1 MSSVVST
8 KRVSLR
14 FIIISSVISLMII
27 LFLVVGGVGYFIA
40 SDQLTLQGKQ
50 QIKQDVQHV
59 FVLMEQANREVQ
71 QGTLT
76 LSQAQSMVKN
86 EVLGPM
92 EANGHRPISPTFAIG
107 KYGYVFALNSQGVM
121 VMHPELEGK
130 NLVTLTKTGTPVGS
144 DLLHLANQG
153 GGYYSYQ
160 WPLPNSTQIAP
171 KIVYVQKAP
180 IWGWDIVAGSYLMD
194 FNAGANLILW
204 VLGSIGIVG
213 LIVGIIA
220 SILIARYIVN
230 PVHKVERIFLQL
242 ARGEI
247 YHVEEAPTSF
257 IEELSVMGQ
266 AVHTLVTSLQSTV
279 DKIKGEA
286 MQSAAL
292 SQELTAS
299 AEENAKTV
307 ERVARN
313 SVSMAESVDQQ
324 RNEVLV
330 LDDVVQ
336 NTDEQVQ
343 RLKENSGKIEAV
355 VNQVQT
361 STANGATQLTKTSEQ
376 MDSILRSTNQ
386 TKQSFTALQDKSSSI
401 REFVTTLQEIA
412 NQTKLL
418 ALNAAIESAR
428 AGEAGKGFS
437 VVAQEVRRL
446 ADQASEASKQ
456 IEEIV
461 ESISADMEQS
471 SYAMA
476 QSEKDVHEGREQM
489 VVAQKAFSL
498 IEEQTSHMIQ
508 GVAQSIAIVQALS
521 QGGEKLR
528 HASEVLTDTATQTS
542 GVVQEVA
549 AASEEQ
555 LASMQEVASSAHSLA
570 TVAETVMESL
580 SWFS

>member
-1 MSSVVST
+1 M

-14 FIIISSVISLMII
+14 FVIISSVISLMIV

-59 FVLMEQANREVQ
+59 FVLMEQANHEVQ

-76 LSQAQSMVKN
+76 LRQAQTMVKN

-92 EANGHRPISPTFAIG
+92 GANGHRPILPMFAIG
-107 KYGYVFALNSQGVM
+107 KYGYVFALNDQGVM

-130 NLVTLTKTGTPVGS
+130 NLVSLTKTGTPIGS
-144 DLLHLANQG
+144 DLLQLANQG
-153 GGYYSYQ
+153 GGYYSYH

-180 IWGWDIVAGSYLMD
+180 VWGWDIVAGSYLMD

-204 VLGSIGIVG
+204 VLGIIGIIG

-230 PVHKVERIFLQL
+230 PVHKVERIFMQL
-242 ARGEI
+242 ASGEI

-257 IEELSVMGQ
+257 IDELSVMGN
-266 AVHTLVTSLQSTV
+266 AVGTLVSSLQTTV

-307 ERVARN
+307 ERVAQI
-313 SVSMAESVDQQ
+313 SVSMSEGVEQQ
-324 RNEVLV
+324 HKEILV
-330 LDDVVQ
+330 LNDVVQ

-343 RLKENSGKIEAV
+343 RLKANSGQIEAV

-361 STANGATQLTKTSEQ
+361 STSNGAAQLTKTSEQ
-376 MDSILRSTNQ
+376 MDSILSSTDQ
-386 TKQSFTALQDKSSSI
+386 TKQSFTALQTKSSSI

-461 ESISADMEQS
+461 ESIATDMEQS
-471 SYAMA
+471 SQAMS
-476 QSEKDVHEGREQM
+476 QSERDVHNGREQM

-508 GVAQSIAIVQALS
+508 GVSQSIAIVQALS